1 MYFKFN
7 KCSIQLKN
15 HLSQVYQNFQN
26 STDQNFQR
34 KRRKIKTKKNQ
45 YIKSISQHVYLN
57 KIHLKNKT
65 LS

>member
-1 MYFKFN
+1 MCFKFN

-15 HLSQVYQNFQN
+15 HLSQVY
-26 STDQNFQR
+26 QNFQR